1 MIGWEELTALADSA
15 WSMIADKES
24 SFIYAENYGQA
35 GAITVIGKKYGLPE
49 AVSFN
54 ESFLYWLPREF
65 PVEMKSLVYINDEPG
80 EDVQELFARITL
92 IGRIS
97 DLDARE
103 FGTGVFLCEEPVTSF
118 NVFWEERIK
127 DIR

>member
-1 MIGWEELTALADSA
+1 
-15 WSMIADKES
+15 
-24 SFIYAENYGQA
+24 
-35 GAITVIGKKYGLPE
+35 
-49 AVSFN
+49 
-54 ESFLYWLPREF
+54 
-65 PVEMKSLVYINDEPG
+65 MKSLVYINDEPG